1 LGPLSGELDLILHED
16 LKPRRLA
23 VLRNELDPPERV
35 DRFQPI
41 APVPAGFEAVLPKGH
56 EV

>member
-1 LGPLSGELDLILHED
+1 MGPLSGELDLILHED

-23 VLRNELDPPERV
+23 ILRNELDPPERV
-35 DRFQPI
+35 DCLQLI
-41 APVPAGFEAVLPKGH
+41 APVPAAGEAVLPKGH